1 MSNRIVDPEL
11 SAELRAM
18 VKQSLLGLFS
28 ESSSLAQPSIGELFG
43 TVCQGCDLGLS
54 DLVRLA
60 GGALLG
66 RQEGL
71 RQLLG
76 ARVKRITVKPF
87 MDVHT
92 MLEERLTQCC
102 VHVGT
107 ARERADGEVAHQC
120 VPFCAA
126 QAWPAL
132 GRMKLSERTRGA
144 DLPAVQEVA
153 R

>member
-1 MSNRIVDPEL
+1 
-11 SAELRAM
+11 M

-92 MLEERLTQCC
+92 MLEERLVQCC
-102 VHVGT
+102 VRVCPVNVFDAVPQAAPT
-107 ARERADGEVAHQC
+107 IARQADCQTC
-120 VPFCAA
+120 
-126 QAWPAL
+126 L
-132 GRMKLSERTRGA
+132 L
-144 DLPAVQEVA
+144 
-153 R
+153 